1 VQRLIQNEVD
11 GKLVETEQSEKNEK
25 TVEVASAFRFNKK
38 LETLNMEYNTILLKT
53 LDEQKQFYENKLQ
66 EIKKGELA
74 VYAR

>member
-1 VQRLIQNEVD
+1 MQRLIQNEVD

-53 LDEQKQFYENKLQ
+53 LDEQKQFYEDKLQ

>member
-1 VQRLIQNEVD
+1 MQRLIQNEVD

-53 LDEQKQFYENKLQ
+53 LDEQK
-66 EIKKGELA
+66 
-74 VYAR
+74 